1 MSNYQPVR
9 NDTFILRVWHESA
22 SGTWRGQIVHLPGQE
37 SAYFAT
43 PAQAIAFID
52 RFVPG
57 VAPKSDAPAAAG
69 DAACR
74 DPTPE
79 DDQ

>member
-1 MSNYQPVR
+1 MSDYRPVA
-9 NDTFILRVWHESA
+9 NDSFIVRVWREPA

-43 PAQAIAFID
+43 LAQALAFIE

-57 VAPKSDAPAAAG
+57 FAPQNNTEPVKDERLEI
-69 DAACR
+69 R
-74 DPTPE
+74 D
-79 DDQ
+79 